1 MANTAEGSAGWYVI
15 DLQKKYRVLY
25 VIMYPYSGNR
35 VNGYSVG
42 LTNNFNSATNGPLN
56 KNELCAT
63 STKQF
68 QSFDPETLYCKKPYL
83 RSRYVMFQQGIT
95 NGQFSVD
102 ELEVYGSEI
111 YDDKHLGCYSNI
123 EGTHKLD
130 VAAVEQCSTQCTAY
144 QFFVIKN
151 GKECSCLNYTSL
163 PSPLISS
170 PLSNCNLTCSDDGYM
185 CGGFSYY
192 SLYSVKDCAL
202 NAAPASSTLSFQLNL
217 LSSGQCIITT
227 HCSAGATAG
236 SDVCPSQSCVTG
248 WNGDVCDDRALSNS
262 GCVKFCSDCSV
273 NSGSCGIHTCVS
285 VTTGGTNTM
294 SECKCMEGYYKTTY
308 REDCK
313 DLNEC
318 MYPSLNKCD
327 NATTSCS
334 NTAGSYECACLSG
347 YEKKSD
353 IYSCQEIDECLTT
366 CKQEFESCFNTV
378 GSHSCECIS
387 GYERDN
393 KDTCIVFSS
402 SKSAIIGGV
411 VGGSLGLIV
420 IIGLTVAFVGKTI
433 LNKLISNLSFH
444 LLKVK
449 KKSDRIKLDRLE
461 GFYKE
466 HSSAIQKQF
475 KQIPLINP
483 DEPCE
488 HALKANGDHT
498 SNTDYSTLPYHKLL
512 HNYCPLYYFQ
522 DPQADTVS
530 NFWRMIVEIGI
541 KVIVMFG
548 SPEEYANV

>member
-1 MANTAEGSAGWYVI
+1 MKHIITSVCLILLLMLCVYGQNTNLALRKPIYASSVYSNEYRPEEAVDGIKKEYGNMANTADGSAGWFVI

-25 VIMYPYSGNR
+25 VTMYPRER
-35 VNGYSVG
+35 VNGFSVG
-42 LTNNFNSATNGPLN
+42 LTNNFNSATNVSLI

-68 QSFDPETLYCKKPYL
+68 QKPDLETLYCKKPYL
-83 RSRYVMFQQGIT
+83 RSRYVMLQQAVTSGEF
-95 NGQFSVD
+95 NVE

-111 YDDKHLGCYSNI
+111 YDDNHLGCYSNI

-151 GKECSCLNYTSL
+151 GKECSCLSYTSL

-202 NAAPASSTLSFQLNL
+202 NAAPASSSPSPTTLPPQLDL

-248 WNGDVCDDRALSNS
+248 WNGDVCDDR
-262 GCVKFCSDCSV
+262 DCSV
-273 NSGSCGIHTCVS
+273 NSGSCGVHTCVS

-294 SECKCMEGYYKTTY
+294 SECQCKEGYYKTTY

-353 IYSCQEIDECLTT
+353 IYSCQDIDECKSSSLNKCNTTSTFCENTVGSYKCTCIEGFQQILNNNYSCNDIDECLTT
-366 CKQEFESCFNTV
+366 CKQEFESCVNTG

-393 KDTCIVFSS
+393 KDTCIAAPN
-402 SKSAIIGGV
+402 KAAIIGGV
-411 VGGSLGLIV
+411 VGGFFGLLL
-420 IIGLTVAFVGKTI
+420 IIG
-433 LNKLISNLSFH
+433 
-444 LLKVK
+444 
-449 KKSDRIKLDRLE
+449 
-461 GFYKE
+461 
-466 HSSAIQKQF
+466 
-475 KQIPLINP
+475 
-483 DEPCE
+483 
-488 HALKANGDHT
+488 
-498 SNTDYSTLPYHKLL
+498 
-512 HNYCPLYYFQ
+512 
-522 DPQADTVS
+522 
-530 NFWRMIVEIGI
+530 
-541 KVIVMFG
+541 VIVGVIFCLRKRRK
-548 SPEEYANV
+548 E